1 VSGTNRE
8 AVIRIDNV
16 RKDYSD
22 FKVLEGITLDIEDG
36 DFVVF
41 MGPTGCGRTVLLRII
56 AGFEQPSSGTV
67 YYKGEPIQRPD
78 PERGM
83 IYQDVLLFPWMK
95 VLDNVVFGLRT
106 RGYPKEEYERDGREW
121 L

>member
-1 VSGTNRE
+1 MSGTKRE

-16 RKDYSD
+16 RKDYGD

-41 MGPTGCGRTVLLRII
+41 IGPTGCGRTVLLRLI

-67 YYKGEPIQRPD
+67 YYKGKPFRNLI
-78 PERGM
+78 
-83 IYQDVLLFPWMK
+83 LSAA
-95 VLDNVVFGLRT
+95 
-106 RGYPKEEYERDGREW
+106 
-121 L
+121 

>member
-56 AGFEQPSSGTV
+56 ALSSHRAGLCITRESPFRDLIPSAA
-67 YYKGEPIQRPD
+67 
-78 PERGM
+78 
-83 IYQDVLLFPWMK
+83 
-95 VLDNVVFGLRT
+95 
-106 RGYPKEEYERDGREW
+106 
-121 L
+121 